1 MLEWLRIGA
10 AFLCSNAWALGIAL
24 FLTVL
29 LTYPLVSFMRHGWV
43 RKAEEVS
50 ASLTDTAKQTYF
62 RVFWNRPLQ
71 PADAMSEFATLYRNG
86 HGRLRFLFATI
97 LAFVI
102 TAAES
107 FHLGQS
113 LMALI
118 KANPLSTEAE
128 LGKDWRAV
136 SASIAGAYTF
146 VAWDFFARMQRRN
159 LVVADVLR
167 GALRLAMAIP
177 IGMTFAILSP
187 SVGVFLAFGVGVFP
201 LQTIMTI
208 LRRQVNDKLKLET
221 TEGATPDNI
230 SLIAGIDR
238 SIAERI
244 EDADITTIPQLAWCE
259 PILLVMRTN
268 LGFDYVVDIVG
279 QALAWVYLGDK
290 LAVLRPFGLRS
301 AYEIRVFHNELT
313 GDDQAEAA
321 AALRVLNDAAATL
334 KMQPD
339 SLRYAFAQIAE
350 DGATEFLYEAS
361 LAEEASSLA

>member
-10 AFLCSNAWALGIAL
+10 AFMCNNTWALGIAL
-24 FLTVL
+24 FLTIL

-50 ASLTDTAKQTYF
+50 ASLSSAAKQTYF
-62 RVFWNRPLQ
+62 RVFWDREIQ
-71 PADAMSEFATLYRNG
+71 PAAVEGEFATLYRNG

-97 LAFVI
+97 LVFIIAV
-102 TAAES
+102 AES

-113 LMALI
+113 LMTLI
-118 KANPLSTEAE
+118 RANPLSTEAE
-128 LGKDWRAV
+128 LGKEWRAV

-146 VAWDFFARMQRRN
+146 VAWDFFARMQKRN

-208 LRRQVNDKLKLET
+208 LRRQVNDRLKLET

-230 SLIAGIDR
+230 ALIAGIDR

-244 EDADITTIPQLAWCE
+244 EDADITTIPQLAWCD
-259 PILLVMRTN
+259 PIQLVMRTN

-301 AYEIRVFHNELT
+301 AYEIRVFYSELT
-313 GDDQAEAA
+313 GDDQAMAA
-321 AALRVLNDAAATL
+321 AAVRVLNDAAATL

-350 DGATEFLYEAS
+350 DGATEFLYD
-361 LAEEASSLA
+361 ASSLA

>member
-1 MLEWLRIGA
+1 MLDWLRICA
-10 AFLCSNAWALGIAL
+10 AFLSANIWALVVDVV
-24 FLTVL
+24 LTIL

-50 ASLTDTAKQTYF
+50 ASLTSAAKQTYF
-62 RVFWNRPLQ
+62 RVFWDREVQ
-71 PADAMSEFATLYRNG
+71 PADVEGEFAALYRNG

-97 LAFVI
+97 FVFI
-102 TAAES
+102 IAIVEN

-113 LMALI
+113 LVALM
-118 KANPLSTEAE
+118 KANPLSNEAE
-128 LGKDWRAV
+128 LGRDWRAV

-146 VAWDFFARMQRRN
+146 VAWDFFARMQKRN

-187 SVGVFLAFGVGVFP
+187 SVGVFLAFGIGVFP
-201 LQTIMTI
+201 LQTIMTV
-208 LRRQVNDKLKLET
+208 LRRQVNDRLKLET

-238 SIAERI
+238 TIAERI
-244 EDADITTIPQLAWCE
+244 EDADITTIPQLAWCD
-259 PILLVMRTN
+259 PIQLIMRTN

-290 LAVLRPFGLRS
+290 LAALRPFGLRS
-301 AYEIRVFHNELT
+301 AYEIRVLHSELT
-313 GDDQAEAA
+313 DADPATAA
-321 AALRVLNDAAATL
+321 AALLVLNDAASTV
-334 KMQPD
+334 KMLPD

-361 LAEEASSLA
+361 SLAEQ